1 MYEKHNMQKLFKSII
16 IASYILEEMECY
28 KQVDE
33 IDSFIKTAANPD
45 IKDWFADPIEYDQDV
60 DKYNASLLKKNQPPK
75 PKTTINKPIAAP
87 PAKTTPAKP
96 KIQPQK
102 PVNQPVINKLPSS
115 DMKKG
120 DLQKSM
126 DIMMKLEG
134 GKSDLKSDRGGRT
147 NLGVTQREFDK
158 FREKQGLPRK
168 DVFNI
173 TKQEAQQIYKVGYWD
188 IIKGDELP
196 LNVAHAMFSYA
207 LTDGPQDS
215 VRFVQKLLG
224 VEVTGFMGPK
234 TKQAIWNAS
243 KNGDKKLTERI
254 LNKQIAR
261 YENDEQEQFQKGWVN
276 RVKKLR
282 QNIFPQTVVKKPN
295 TIKMPQKIQVTRK

>member
-1 MYEKHNMQKLFKSII
+1 MQKLFRSII
-16 IASYILEEMECY
+16 IASYILEEMQCY
-28 KQVDE
+28 KEVDE

-45 IKDWFADPIEYDQDV
+45 IKDWFANPIEFDQDV
-60 DKYNASLLKKNQPPK
+60 DKYNASLLKKNQPAKPK
-75 PKTTINKPIAAP
+75 PANTKTIPVS
-87 PAKTTPAKP
+87 PAKP
-96 KIQPQK
+96 IPAKPQIQPRK
-102 PVNQPVINKLPSS
+102 PVNQPVINKLPST
-115 DMKKG
+115 DLKKG
-120 DLQKSM
+120 NLQQSM

-158 FREKQGLPRK
+158 FRQKQGLAPK

-173 TKQEAQQIYKVGYWD
+173 TKQEAQQVYKLGYWNV
-188 IIKGDELP
+188 IKGDELP

-234 TKQAIWNAS
+234 TKLAIWNAS
-243 KNGDKKLTERI
+243 KNGDRKLTERI

-282 QNIFPQTVVKKPN
+282 QNIFPQAVVKKPN
-295 TIKMPQKIQVTRK
+295 TLQTPRKIQVTKK

>member
-1 MYEKHNMQKLFKSII
+1 MQKLFRSIL

-28 KQVDE
+28 KEADE

-45 IKDWFADPIEYDQDV
+45 IKDWFANPIEFDQDV
-60 DKYNASLLKKNQPPK
+60 EKYNASLFKKNQPPK
-75 PKTTINKPIAAP
+75 P
-87 PAKTTPAKP
+87 TPAKP
-96 KIQPQK
+96 KAITPKPIPPKPQIQPQK
-102 PVNQPVINKLPSS
+102 PVNQTVINKLPAT
-115 DMKKG
+115 DIKKG

-147 NLGVTQREFDK
+147 NLGVTQREFDT
-158 FREKQGLPRK
+158 FREKQGLPSK

-173 TKQEAQQIYKVGYWD
+173 TKQEAQQVYKIEYWD

-215 VRFVQKLLG
+215 VRFVQRLLG

-234 TKQAIWNAS
+234 TKQAIWKAC
-243 KNGDKKLTERI
+243 KNGDKNLTERI

-261 YENDEQEQFQKGWVN
+261 YESDEQEQFVKGWVN
-276 RVKKLR
+276 RVQKLR
-282 QNIFPQTVVKKPN
+282 KKIFPQAVV
-295 TIKMPQKIQVTRK
+295 PQTPRKIQVTKK

>member
-1 MYEKHNMQKLFKSII
+1 MQKLFRSIL

-28 KQVDE
+28 KEADE

-45 IKDWFADPIEYDQDV
+45 IKDWFANPIEFDQDV
-60 DKYNASLLKKNQPPK
+60 EKYNASLFKKNQPPK
-75 PKTTINKPIAAP
+75 P
-87 PAKTTPAKP
+87 TPAKP
-96 KIQPQK
+96 KAITPKPIPPKPQIQPQK
-102 PVNQPVINKLPSS
+102 PVNQTVINKLPAT
-115 DMKKG
+115 DIKKG

-158 FREKQGLPRK
+158 YREKQGLPRK

-173 TKQEAQQIYKVGYWD
+173 TKQEAQQVYKIGYWN

-215 VRFVQKLLG
+215 IRFVQRLLG

-243 KNGDKKLTERI
+243 KNGDRKLTERI

-261 YENDEQEQFQKGWVN
+261 YENDEQEQFKKGWVN

-282 QNIFPQTVVKKPN
+282 QRIFPQSVAKKP
-295 TIKMPQKIQVTRK
+295 IVPQTPRNIQVTKR

>member
-1 MYEKHNMQKLFKSII
+1 M

-28 KQVDE
+28 KEADE

-45 IKDWFADPIEYDQDV
+45 IKDWFANPIEFDQDIE
-60 DKYNASLLKKNQPPK
+60 KYNSSLLKKNQPPK
-75 PKTTINKPIAAP
+75 PSPAKPKAITPKPIP
-87 PAKTTPAKP
+87 PKP

-102 PVNQPVINKLPSS
+102 PVNQPVINKIPAT
-115 DMKKG
+115 DIKKG
-120 DLQKSM
+120 DLQKSI

-158 FREKQGLPRK
+158 YREKQGLPRK

-173 TKQEAQQIYKVGYWD
+173 TKQEAQQVYKIGYWN

-215 VRFVQKLLG
+215 IRFVQRLLG

-243 KNGDKKLTERI
+243 KNGDRKLTERI

-282 QNIFPQTVVKKPN
+282 QNIFPQPVVKPIVPKKPRN
-295 TIKMPQKIQVTRK
+295 IQVTKR

>member
-1 MYEKHNMQKLFKSII
+1 MQKLFRSILV
-16 IASYILEEMECY
+16 ASYILEEMECY
-28 KQVDE
+28 READT
-33 IDSFIKTAANPD
+33 IDSFIKTAAEPD
-45 IKDWFADPIEYDQDV
+45 IKDWFANPIEFDQDV
-60 DKYNASLLKKNQPPK
+60 EKYNASLIKKNQPAKPAAKPIPPK
-75 PKTTINKPIAAP
+75 PLPIKPQ
-87 PAKTTPAKP
+87 
-96 KIQPQK
+96 IQPQK
-102 PVNQPVINKLPSS
+102 PINQPVVNKLPST
-115 DMKKG
+115 DIKKG
-120 DLQKSM
+120 DLEKSM

-158 FREKQGLPRK
+158 FRDKQGLPRK

-173 TKQEAQQIYKVGYWD
+173 TKQEAQQIYKISYWD

-234 TKQAIWNAS
+234 TKQAIWNAC

-261 YENDEQEQFQKGWVN
+261 YENDEQEQFKKGWVN

-282 QNIFPQTVVKKPN
+282 QRIFPQKIVKKPVVPP
-295 TIKMPQKIQVTRK
+295 KGIQVTNK

>member
-1 MYEKHNMQKLFKSII
+1 M

-28 KQVDE
+28 KEADE

-45 IKDWFADPIEYDQDV
+45 IKDWFADPIEYDQDIA
-60 DKYNASLLKKNQPPK
+60 KYNSSLLKKNQPA
-75 PKTTINKPIAAP
+75 KPI
-87 PAKTTPAKP
+87 PAKP

-102 PVNQPVINKLPSS
+102 PVNQPVINKLPST
-115 DMKKG
+115 DLKKG
-120 DLQKSM
+120 NLQKSM

-158 FREKQGLPRK
+158 FRQKQGLAPK

-173 TKQEAQQIYKVGYWD
+173 TKQEAQQVYKLGYWNV
-188 IIKGDELP
+188 IKGNELP

-234 TKQAIWNAS
+234 TKLAIWNAS

-261 YENDEQEQFQKGWVN
+261 YENDEQEQFQKGWIN

-282 QNIFPQTVVKKPN
+282 QNIFPQPVVKNPN
-295 TIKMPQKIQVTRK
+295 IIKIPRKIQVTKK

>member
-1 MYEKHNMQKLFKSII
+1 M

-28 KQVDE
+28 KEADE

-45 IKDWFADPIEYDQDV
+45 IKDWFANPIEFDQDV
-60 DKYNASLLKKNQPPK
+60 EKYNASLLKKNQPPK
-75 PKTTINKPIAAP
+75 P
-87 PAKTTPAKP
+87 TPAKP
-96 KIQPQK
+96 KATTPKPIPPKPQIQPQK
-102 PVNQPVINKLPSS
+102 LVNQPVINKIPAT
-115 DMKKG
+115 DIKKG

-173 TKQEAQQIYKVGYWD
+173 TKQEAQQVYKIGYWN

-215 VRFVQKLLG
+215 IRFVQRLLG

-243 KNGDKKLTERI
+243 KNGDRKLTERI

-282 QNIFPQTVVKKPN
+282 QNIFPQPVVKP
-295 TIKMPQKIQVTRK
+295 IVPQTPRNIQVTKR

>member
-1 MYEKHNMQKLFKSII
+1 
-16 IASYILEEMECY
+16 MECY
-28 KQVDE
+28 KEADQ

-45 IKDWFADPIEYDQDV
+45 IKDWFANPIEFDQDIE
-60 DKYNASLLKKNQPPK
+60 KYNASLLKKNQPPK
-75 PKTTINKPIAAP
+75 P
-87 PAKTTPAKP
+87 TPAKP
-96 KIQPQK
+96 KAITPKPILSKPQIQPQK
-102 PVNQPVINKLPSS
+102 PVNQPVINKIPAT
-115 DMKKG
+115 DIKKG

-173 TKQEAQQIYKVGYWD
+173 TKQEAQQVYKIGYWN

-215 VRFVQKLLG
+215 IRFVQRLLG
-224 VEVTGFMGPK
+224 VESTGFMGPK

-282 QNIFPQTVVKKPN
+282 QNIFPQPVVKNPN
-295 TIKMPQKIQVTRK
+295 IIKIPKKIQVTKK

>member
-1 MYEKHNMQKLFKSII
+1 MQKLFRSILV
-16 IASYILEEMECY
+16 ASYILEEMECY
-28 KQVDE
+28 KEADT
-33 IDSFIKTAANPD
+33 IDRFIKTAAEPD
-45 IKDWFADPIEYDQDV
+45 IKDWFANPIEYDQDV
-60 DKYNASLLKKNQPPK
+60 DKYNASLLKKNQPAKPAAKPIPPK
-75 PKTTINKPIAAP
+75 PAPVAPKPVDV
-87 PAKTTPAKP
+87 KP
-96 KIQPQK
+96 QIQPQK
-102 PVNQPVINKLPSS
+102 PTNQPVVNKLPAT
-115 DMKKG
+115 DIKKG
-120 DLQKSM
+120 DLGKSM

-158 FREKQGLPRK
+158 FRDKQGLPRK

-173 TKQEAQQIYKVGYWD
+173 TKQEAQQIYKIGYWD

-234 TKQAIWNAS
+234 TKQAIWNAC

-261 YENDEQEQFQKGWVN
+261 YENDEQEQFRKGWVN

-282 QNIFPQTVVKKPN
+282 QRIFPQKIVKKP
-295 TIKMPQKIQVTRK
+295 IVPQRSIQVTKK

>member
-1 MYEKHNMQKLFKSII
+1 MQKLFRSIL

-28 KQVDE
+28 KEADE

-45 IKDWFADPIEYDQDV
+45 IKDWFANPIEFDQDIE
-60 DKYNASLLKKNQPPK
+60 KYNSSLLKKNQPPK
-75 PKTTINKPIAAP
+75 PSPAKPKAITPKPIP
-87 PAKTTPAKP
+87 PKP

-102 PVNQPVINKLPSS
+102 PVNQPVINKIPAT
-115 DMKKG
+115 DIKKG
-120 DLQKSM
+120 DLQKSI

-158 FREKQGLPRK
+158 YREKQGLPRK

-173 TKQEAQQIYKVGYWD
+173 TKQEAQQVYKIGYWN

-215 VRFVQKLLG
+215 IRFVQRLLG

-243 KNGDKKLTERI
+243 KNGDRKLTERI

-282 QNIFPQTVVKKPN
+282 QNIFPQPVVKPIVPKKPRN
-295 TIKMPQKIQVTRK
+295 IQVTKR

>member
-1 MYEKHNMQKLFKSII
+1 MQKLFRSILV
-16 IASYILEEMECY
+16 ASYILEEMQCY
-28 KQVDE
+28 READT
-33 IDSFIKTAANPD
+33 IDSFIKTAAEPD
-45 IKDWFADPIEYDQDV
+45 IKDWFANPIEYDQDV
-60 DKYNASLLKKNQPPK
+60 EKYNASLLKKNQPAKPAAKPIPPK
-75 PKTTINKPIAAP
+75 PAPVAPKPVAV
-87 PAKTTPAKP
+87 KP
-96 KIQPQK
+96 QIQPQK
-102 PVNQPVINKLPSS
+102 PINQPVVNKLPAT
-115 DMKKG
+115 DIKKG
-120 DLQKSM
+120 DLGKSM

-158 FREKQGLPRK
+158 FRDKQGLPRK

-173 TKQEAQQIYKVGYWD
+173 TKQEAQQIYKIGYWD

-234 TKQAIWNAS
+234 TKQAIWNAC

-261 YENDEQEQFQKGWVN
+261 YENDEQEQFRKGWVN

-282 QNIFPQTVVKKPN
+282 QRIFPQKIVKKPVV
-295 TIKMPQKIQVTRK
+295 PPRGIQVTNK

>member
-1 MYEKHNMQKLFKSII
+1 
-16 IASYILEEMECY
+16 
-28 KQVDE
+28 
-33 IDSFIKTAANPD
+33 
-45 IKDWFADPIEYDQDV
+45 
-60 DKYNASLLKKNQPPK
+60 LKKGN
-75 PKTTINKPIAAP
+75 
-87 PAKTTPAKP
+87 
-96 KIQPQK
+96 
-102 PVNQPVINKLPSS
+102 
-115 DMKKG
+115 
-120 DLQKSM
+120 LQKSM

-158 FREKQGLPRK
+158 FRQKQGLAPK

-173 TKQEAQQIYKVGYWD
+173 TKQEAQQVYKLGYWNV
-188 IIKGDELP
+188 IKGDELP

-282 QNIFPQTVVKKPN
+282 QNIFPQPVVKNPN
-295 TIKMPQKIQVTRK
+295 IIKIPRKIQVTKK

>member
-1 MYEKHNMQKLFKSII
+1 M

-28 KQVDE
+28 KEADQ

-45 IKDWFADPIEYDQDV
+45 IKDWFANPIEFDQDIE
-60 DKYNASLLKKNQPPK
+60 KYNASLLKKNQPPK
-75 PKTTINKPIAAP
+75 P
-87 PAKTTPAKP
+87 TPAKP
-96 KIQPQK
+96 KAITPKPILSKPQIQPQK
-102 PVNQPVINKLPSS
+102 PVNQPVINKIPAT
-115 DMKKG
+115 DIKKG

-173 TKQEAQQIYKVGYWD
+173 TKQEAQQVYKIGYWN

-215 VRFVQKLLG
+215 IRFVQRLLG
-224 VEVTGFMGPK
+224 VESTGFMGPK

-282 QNIFPQTVVKKPN
+282 QNIFPQPVVKNPN
-295 TIKMPQKIQVTRK
+295 IIKIPKKIQVTKK

>member
-1 MYEKHNMQKLFKSII
+1 L

-28 KQVDE
+28 KEADE

-45 IKDWFADPIEYDQDV
+45 IKDWFANPIEFDQDIE
-60 DKYNASLLKKNQPPK
+60 KYNSSLLKKNQPPK
-75 PKTTINKPIAAP
+75 PTPAKPKAITPKPIP
-87 PAKTTPAKP
+87 PKP

-102 PVNQPVINKLPSS
+102 PVNQPVINKIPAT
-115 DMKKG
+115 DIKKG
-120 DLQKSM
+120 DLQKSI

-158 FREKQGLPRK
+158 YREKQGLPRK

-173 TKQEAQQIYKVGYWD
+173 TKQEAQQVYKIGYWN

-215 VRFVQKLLG
+215 IRFVQRLLG

-243 KNGDKKLTERI
+243 KNGDRKLTERI

-261 YENDEQEQFQKGWVN
+261 YENDEQEQFKKGWVN

-282 QNIFPQTVVKKPN
+282 QNIFPQPVVKP
-295 TIKMPQKIQVTRK
+295 IVPQTPRNIQVTKR

>member
-1 MYEKHNMQKLFKSII
+1 MQKLFRSIL

-28 KQVDE
+28 KEADT
-33 IDSFIKTAANPD
+33 IDSFIKTAADPD
-45 IKDWFADPIEYDQDV
+45 IKDWFANPIEYDQDV
-60 DKYNASLLKKNQPPK
+60 DKYNASLLKKNQPAKPAAKPILPK
-75 PKTTINKPIAAP
+75 PASVAPKPVAD
-87 PAKTTPAKP
+87 KP
-96 KIQPQK
+96 QIQPQK
-102 PVNQPVINKLPSS
+102 PTNQPIVNKLPTT
-115 DMKKG
+115 DIKKG
-120 DLQKSM
+120 DLIKSM
-126 DIMMKLEG
+126 DIIMKLEG

-158 FREKQGLPRK
+158 FRNKQGLPRK

-173 TKQEAQQIYKVGYWD
+173 TKQEAQQIYKIGYWD
-188 IIKGDELP
+188 ILKGDELP

-234 TKQAIWNAS
+234 TKQAIWNAC

-261 YENDEQEQFQKGWVN
+261 YENDEQQQFKKGWVN

-282 QNIFPQTVVKKPN
+282 QRIFPQKIVKKP
-295 TIKMPQKIQVTRK
+295 IVPQRSIQVIKK

>member
-1 MYEKHNMQKLFKSII
+1 M

-28 KQVDE
+28 KEADE

-45 IKDWFADPIEYDQDV
+45 IKDWFANPIEFDQDIE
-60 DKYNASLLKKNQPPK
+60 KYNASLLKKNQPPK
-75 PKTTINKPIAAP
+75 P
-87 PAKTTPAKP
+87 TPAKP
-96 KIQPQK
+96 KAITPKPIPPKPQIQPQK
-102 PVNQPVINKLPSS
+102 PVNQPVINKIPAT
-115 DMKKG
+115 DIKKG

-158 FREKQGLPRK
+158 YREKQGLSRK

-173 TKQEAQQIYKVGYWD
+173 TKQEAQQVYKIGYWN

-215 VRFVQKLLG
+215 IRFVQRLLG
-224 VEVTGFMGPK
+224 VESTGFMGPK

-282 QNIFPQTVVKKPN
+282 QNIFPQPVVKNPN
-295 TIKMPQKIQVTRK
+295 IIKIPRKIQVTKK

>member
-1 MYEKHNMQKLFKSII
+1 MQKLFRSII
-16 IASYILEEMECY
+16 TASYILEEMQCY
-28 KQVDE
+28 KEVDE
-33 IDSFIKTAANPD
+33 IDNFIKTAADPD
-45 IKDWFADPIEYDQDV
+45 IKDWFADPIEYDQDT
-60 DKYNASLLKKNQPPK
+60 DKYNASLLKKNQPAK
-75 PKTTINKPIAAP
+75 PLQSASKPVIAP

-96 KIQPQK
+96 QFQAQK
-102 PVNQPVINKLPSS
+102 PANKPVINKLPSTEL
-115 DMKKG
+115 KKG

-158 FREKQGLPRK
+158 FREKQGLPKK

-215 VRFVQKLLG
+215 VRFVQRLLG

-234 TKQAIWNAS
+234 TKQAIWNAC

-282 QNIFPQTVVKKPN
+282 QNIFPQAVVKKPN
-295 TIKMPQKIQVTRK
+295 SIKMPPKIQVTRK

>member
-1 MYEKHNMQKLFKSII
+1 MQKLFRSIL

-28 KQVDE
+28 KEADE

-45 IKDWFADPIEYDQDV
+45 IKDWFANPIEFDQDIE
-60 DKYNASLLKKNQPPK
+60 KYNSSLLKKNQPPK
-75 PKTTINKPIAAP
+75 PTPAKPKAITPKPIP
-87 PAKTTPAKP
+87 PKP

-102 PVNQPVINKLPSS
+102 PVNQPVINKIPAT
-115 DMKKG
+115 DIKKG
-120 DLQKSM
+120 DLQKSI

-158 FREKQGLPRK
+158 YREKQGLPRK

-173 TKQEAQQIYKVGYWD
+173 TKQEAQQVYKIGYWN

-215 VRFVQKLLG
+215 IRFVQRLLG

-234 TKQAIWNAS
+234 TKQAIWNAC

-261 YENDEQEQFQKGWVN
+261 YENDEQEQFKKGWVN

-282 QNIFPQTVVKKPN
+282 QNIFPQPVVKP
-295 TIKMPQKIQVTRK
+295 IVPQTPRNIQVTKR

>member
-1 MYEKHNMQKLFKSII
+1 MQKLFRSIL

-28 KQVDE
+28 KEADQ

-45 IKDWFADPIEYDQDV
+45 IKDWFANPIEFDQDIE
-60 DKYNASLLKKNQPPK
+60 KYNASLLKKNQPPK
-75 PKTTINKPIAAP
+75 P
-87 PAKTTPAKP
+87 TPAKP
-96 KIQPQK
+96 KAITPKPILSKPQIQPQK
-102 PVNQPVINKLPSS
+102 PVNQPVINKIPAT
-115 DMKKG
+115 DIKKG

-173 TKQEAQQIYKVGYWD
+173 TKQEAQQVYKIGYWN

-215 VRFVQKLLG
+215 IRFVQRLLG
-224 VEVTGFMGPK
+224 VESTGFMGPK

-282 QNIFPQTVVKKPN
+282 QNIFPQPVVKNPN
-295 TIKMPQKIQVTRK
+295 IIKIPKKIQVTKK

>member
-1 MYEKHNMQKLFKSII
+1 MQKLFRSIL

-28 KQVDE
+28 KEADE

-45 IKDWFADPIEYDQDV
+45 IKDWFANPIEFDQDV
-60 DKYNASLLKKNQPPK
+60 EKYNASLLKKNQPPK
-75 PKTTINKPIAAP
+75 P
-87 PAKTTPAKP
+87 TPAKP
-96 KIQPQK
+96 KATTPKPIPPKPQIQPQK
-102 PVNQPVINKLPSS
+102 LVNQPVINKIPAT
-115 DMKKG
+115 DIKKG

-173 TKQEAQQIYKVGYWD
+173 TTQEAQQVYKIGYWN

-215 VRFVQKLLG
+215 IRFVQRLLG

-243 KNGDKKLTERI
+243 KNGDRKLTERI

-282 QNIFPQTVVKKPN
+282 QNIFPQPVVKP
-295 TIKMPQKIQVTRK
+295 IVPQTPRNIQVTKR

>member
-1 MYEKHNMQKLFKSII
+1 MQKLFRSIL

-28 KQVDE
+28 READE

-45 IKDWFADPIEYDQDV
+45 IKDWFANPIEFDQDIE
-60 DKYNASLLKKNQPPK
+60 KYNSSLLKKNQPPK
-75 PKTTINKPIAAP
+75 P
-87 PAKTTPAKP
+87 TPAKP
-96 KIQPQK
+96 KAITPKPIPPKPQIQPQK
-102 PVNQPVINKLPSS
+102 PVNQPVINKIPAT
-115 DMKKG
+115 DIKKG
-120 DLQKSM
+120 NLQKSM

-173 TKQEAQQIYKVGYWD
+173 TKQEAQQVYKIGYWD
-188 IIKGDELP
+188 VIKGNELP

-215 VRFVQKLLG
+215 VRFVQRLLG

-282 QNIFPQTVVKKPN
+282 QNIFPQPVLKNPN
-295 TIKMPQKIQVTRK
+295 IIKIPRKIQVTKR

>member
-1 MYEKHNMQKLFKSII
+1 MQKLFRSILV
-16 IASYILEEMECY
+16 ASYILEEMQCY
-28 KQVDE
+28 READT
-33 IDSFIKTAANPD
+33 IDSFIKTAAEPD
-45 IKDWFADPIEYDQDV
+45 IKDWFANPIEYDQDV
-60 DKYNASLLKKNQPPK
+60 EKYNASLLKKNQPAKPAAKPIPPK
-75 PKTTINKPIAAP
+75 PAPVAPKPVAV
-87 PAKTTPAKP
+87 KP
-96 KIQPQK
+96 QIRPQK
-102 PVNQPVINKLPSS
+102 PANQLVVNKLPAT
-115 DMKKG
+115 DIKKG
-120 DLQKSM
+120 DLGKSM

-158 FREKQGLPRK
+158 FRDKQGLPRK

-173 TKQEAQQIYKVGYWD
+173 TKQEAQQIYKIGYWD

-234 TKQAIWNAS
+234 TKQAIWNAC

-261 YENDEQEQFQKGWVN
+261 YENDEQEQFRKGWVN

-282 QNIFPQTVVKKPN
+282 QRIFPQKIVKKPVV
-295 TIKMPQKIQVTRK
+295 PPRGIQVTNK

>member
-1 MYEKHNMQKLFKSII
+1 MQKLFRSIL

-28 KQVDE
+28 KEADE

-45 IKDWFADPIEYDQDV
+45 IKDWFANPIEFDQDIE
-60 DKYNASLLKKNQPPK
+60 KYNSSLLKKNQPPK
-75 PKTTINKPIAAP
+75 P
-87 PAKTTPAKP
+87 TPAKP
-96 KIQPQK
+96 KAITPKQIPSKPQIQPQK
-102 PVNQPVINKLPSS
+102 PVNQPVINKIPAT
-115 DMKKG
+115 DIKKG

-173 TKQEAQQIYKVGYWD
+173 TKQEAQQVYKIGYWN

-215 VRFVQKLLG
+215 IRFVQRLLG

-243 KNGDKKLTERI
+243 KNGDRKLTERI

-261 YENDEQEQFQKGWVN
+261 YENDEQEQFKKGWVN

-282 QNIFPQTVVKKPN
+282 QRIFPQSVAKKP
-295 TIKMPQKIQVTRK
+295 IVPQTPRNIQVTKR

>member
-1 MYEKHNMQKLFKSII
+1 
-16 IASYILEEMECY
+16 MECY
-28 KQVDE
+28 KQADE
-33 IDSFIKTAANPD
+33 IDNFIKTAANPD
-45 IKDWFADPIEYDQDV
+45 IRDWFADPIEYDQDV
-60 DKYNASLLKKNQPPK
+60 DKYNASLLNKNQPPK
-75 PKTTINKPIAAP
+75 LKTTTNKPVTAP
-87 PAKTTPAKP
+87 PVKTSPAKP
-96 KIQPQK
+96 QFQPQK
-102 PVNQPVINKLPSS
+102 PVNEPVINKLPST
-115 DMKKG
+115 DLKKG
-120 DLQKSM
+120 DLKKSM

-147 NLGVTQREFDK
+147 NLGVTQREFDM
-158 FREKQGLPRK
+158 FREKQGLQPK

-215 VRFVQKLLG
+215 VRFVQRLLG

-234 TKQAIWNAS
+234 TKQAIWNAC

-282 QNIFPQTVVKKPN
+282 QNIFPQAVVKKPN
-295 TIKMPQKIQVTRK
+295 PIKMPPKIQVTRK

>member
-1 MYEKHNMQKLFKSII
+1 
-16 IASYILEEMECY
+16 
-28 KQVDE
+28 
-33 IDSFIKTAANPD
+33 
-45 IKDWFADPIEYDQDV
+45 
-60 DKYNASLLKKNQPPK
+60 
-75 PKTTINKPIAAP
+75 
-87 PAKTTPAKP
+87 
-96 KIQPQK
+96 
-102 PVNQPVINKLPSS
+102 
-115 DMKKG
+115 
-120 DLQKSM
+120 
-126 DIMMKLEG
+126 MMKLEG

-158 FREKQGLPRK
+158 YREKQGLPRK

-173 TKQEAQQIYKVGYWD
+173 TKQEAQQVYKIGYWN

-215 VRFVQKLLG
+215 IRFVQRLLG

-243 KNGDKKLTERI
+243 KNGDRKLTERI

-282 QNIFPQTVVKKPN
+282 QNIFPQPVVKPIVPKKPRN
-295 TIKMPQKIQVTRK
+295 IQVTKR